1 MSDDPKAQ
9 KRLELLRGIYEEAQR
24 EADAARRV
32 YVIELNKSST
42 VPPSLRFA
50 NLAMNDAILKYLVEE
65 APDGANR
72 EQIREA
78 LIAGGRA
85 INKPT
90 FERDLKNAL
99 GTKMSRSLIRHGDLY
114 VPSGKKPSHRVDRHR
129 RDREE

>member
-72 EQIREA
+72 EQIRPRSSDRR
-78 LIAGGRA
+78 RA
-85 INKPT
+85 RNQQT
-90 FERDLKNAL
+90 NVRA
-99 GTKMSRSLIRHGDLY
+99 
-114 VPSGKKPSHRVDRHR
+114 
-129 RDREE
+129 